1 MLVYQRV
8 CQQQGQLPEDAA
20 KNMENINPDDDIVRV
35 ILLLIASRNK
45 LKVIKTV
52 GHNSIRIVVELDI
65 KYWSEAKELHFRIA
79 TVQQS

>member
-65 KYWSEAKELHFRIA
+65 KY
-79 TVQQS
+79 